1 MKTLIKTIALAAVG
15 LLFAEGVS
23 AQISAGISD
32 SKYVYGCDAWKNK
45 IKFKLEPR
53 LYSEKAGF
61 QRVGVGVGYETPLRY
76 GFSCRGSLMGATTWN
91 RNYQLLSAEVALKY
105 DYRRLGL
112 EGVINP
118 RYDSGLDYET
128 CWKAGAKV
136 RITDP
141 IAVRM
146 AYYTIPLYRM
156 SEQRLA
162 GGFEFKVQN
171 LKVVPELSVS
181 MEKSTRLKN
190 MRVLMSMN
198 YDF

>member
-1 MKTLIKTIALAAVG
+1 
-15 LLFAEGVS
+15 
-23 AQISAGISD
+23 
-32 SKYVYGCDAWKNK
+32 
-45 IKFKLEPR
+45 
-53 LYSEKAGF
+53 
-61 QRVGVGVGYETPLRY
+61 
-76 GFSCRGSLMGATTWN
+76 MGTTTWN
-91 RNYQLLSAEVALKY
+91 RNYQLLSAEVAVMY

-112 EGVINP
+112 EGGINP

-146 AYYTIPLYRM
+146 SYYNIPLYRM

-162 GGFEFKVQN
+162 GGFEFKVLN
-171 LKVVPELSVS
+171 LKVAPELSVS
-181 MEKSTRLKN
+181 MEKDTRLKN